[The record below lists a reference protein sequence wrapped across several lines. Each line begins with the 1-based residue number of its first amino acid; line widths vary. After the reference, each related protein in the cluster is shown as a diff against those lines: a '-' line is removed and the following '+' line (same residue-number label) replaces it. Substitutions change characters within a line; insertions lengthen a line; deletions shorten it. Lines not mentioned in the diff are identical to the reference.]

1 MMAKTKSA
9 NEIILNLEYE
19 NLKNELLKKRTELS
33 MLVLQRDELKYVICK
48 NIETKYMLELGS
60 LEYCLYQSECI
71 IMRLKR
77 KVELIQMRINRQEK
91 IDVSAIDKLLDEQ
104 FREYQQKLEEKIKKM
119 NEAIERDNGEVL
131 TEQQV
136 KELKKLY
143 RAIVKALHPDLN
155 PNVTKQQIKL
165 FQNAVTA
172 YKNGD
177 LQTLRIINEM
187 ISNNHSEDD
196 NTDNIEKMRNELI
209 RLDRMISSING
220 DIEKIKSEYPYT
232 MKDILFDKEQL
243 NQRKQELKDN
253 IDQCNELVSFYKTK
267 IQNLLG
273 DKPWIN

>member
-1 MMAKTKSA
+1 MAKNKSA

-19 NLKNELLKKRTELS
+19 NLKKELLKKRTELS

-131 TEQQV
+131 TEQQA

-273 DKPWIN
+273 DKPWVN

>member
-1 MMAKTKSA
+1 MAKNKSA

-48 NIETKYMLELGS
+48 NIETEYMLELGS

-91 IDVSAIDKLLDEQ
+91 IDVATIDELLDEQ

-119 NEAIERDNGEVL
+119 NEAIERGNGEVL

-165 FQNAVTA
+165 FQNVVTA

-196 NTDNIEKMRNELI
+196 NTDNIEKMRDELI

-253 IDQCNELVSFYKTK
+253 IDQCDELVSFYKTK

-273 DKPWIN
+273 DKPWVN

>member
-1 MMAKTKSA
+1 MAKNKSA

-48 NIETKYMLELGS
+48 NIETKNMLELGN
-60 LEYCLYQSECI
+60 LEYRLYQSECI

-91 IDVSAIDKLLDEQ
+91 IDVATIDELLDEQ
-104 FREYQQKLEEKIKKM
+104 FREYQQNLEEKIKKM

-196 NTDNIEKMRNELI
+196 NTDNIEKMRDELI

-220 DIEKIKSEYPYT
+220 DVEKIKSEYPYT

-243 NQRKQELKDN
+243 NQRKEELKDN

-267 IQNLLG
+267 IQHLLG
-273 DKPWIN
+273 DKPWVN

>member
-1 MMAKTKSA
+1 MAKNKSA

-19 NLKNELLKKRTELS
+19 NLKKELLKKRTELS

-48 NIETKYMLELGS
+48 NIETKYMLELGN
-60 LEYCLYQSECI
+60 LEYRLYQSECI

-91 IDVSAIDKLLDEQ
+91 IDVATIDELLDEQ
-104 FREYQQKLEEKIKKM
+104 FREYQQNLEEKIKKM

-165 FQNAVTA
+165 FQNAITA

-196 NTDNIEKMRNELI
+196 NTDNIEKMRDELI

-220 DIEKIKSEYPYT
+220 DVEKIKSEYPYT

-243 NQRKQELKDN
+243 NQKKQELKDN
-253 IDQCNELVSFYKTK
+253 IDQCDELVSFYKTK

-273 DKPWIN
+273 DKPWVN

>member
-1 MMAKTKSA
+1 MAKNKSA

-48 NIETKYMLELGS
+48 NIETEYMLELGS

-77 KVELIQMRINRQEK
+77 KVELIQTRINRQEK
-91 IDVSAIDKLLDEQ
+91 IDVPAIDKLLDEQ

-119 NEAIERDNGEVL
+119 NEAIERGNGEVL
-131 TEQQV
+131 TEQQA

-196 NTDNIEKMRNELI
+196 NTDNIEKMRDELI

-220 DIEKIKSEYPYT
+220 DVEKIKSEYPYT

-243 NQRKQELKDN
+243 NQKKQELKDN

-273 DKPWIN
+273 DKPWVN

>member
-1 MMAKTKSA
+1 MAKNKSA

-48 NIETKYMLELGS
+48 NIETKNMLELGN
-60 LEYCLYQSECI
+60 LEYRLYQSECI

-165 FQNAVTA
+165 FQNAITA

-196 NTDNIEKMRNELI
+196 NTDNIEKMRDELI

-243 NQRKQELKDN
+243 NQKKQELKDN
-253 IDQCNELVSFYKTK
+253 IDQCDELVSFYKTK

-273 DKPWIN
+273 DKPWVN

>member
-1 MMAKTKSA
+1 MAKNKSV

-48 NIETKYMLELGS
+48 NIETKYMLELGN
-60 LEYCLYQSECI
+60 LEYSLYQSECI

-131 TEQQV
+131 TEQQA

-273 DKPWIN
+273 DKPWVN

>member
-1 MMAKTKSA
+1 MAKNKSA

-48 NIETKYMLELGS
+48 NIETKYMLELGN
-60 LEYCLYQSECI
+60 LEYRLYQSECI

-91 IDVSAIDKLLDEQ
+91 IDVATIDELLDEQ
-104 FREYQQKLEEKIKKM
+104 FREYQQNLEEKIKKM

-165 FQNAVTA
+165 FQNAITA

-187 ISNNHSEDD
+187 ISNNQSEYD
-196 NTDNIEKMRNELI
+196 NTDNIEKMRDELI

-220 DIEKIKSEYPYT
+220 DVEKIKSEYPYT

-243 NQRKQELKDN
+243 NQRKEELKDN

-267 IQNLLG
+267 IQHLLG
-273 DKPWIN
+273 DKPWVN

>member
-1 MMAKTKSA
+1 MAKNKSA

-19 NLKNELLKKRTELS
+19 NLKKELLKKRTELS

-91 IDVSAIDKLLDEQ
+91 IDVPAIDKLLDEQ

-232 MKDILFDKEQL
+232 MKEILFDKEQL

-273 DKPWIN
+273 DKPWVN

>member
-1 MMAKTKSA
+1 MAKNKSA

-91 IDVSAIDKLLDEQ
+91 IDVPAIDKLLDEQ

-196 NTDNIEKMRNELI
+196 NTDNIEKMRDELI

-220 DIEKIKSEYPYT
+220 DVEKIKSEYPYT

-253 IDQCNELVSFYKTK
+253 IDQCDELVSFYKTK

-273 DKPWIN
+273 DKPWVN

>member
-1 MMAKTKSA
+1 MAKNKSA

-48 NIETKYMLELGS
+48 NIETKYMLELGN
-60 LEYCLYQSECI
+60 LEYRLYQSECI

-165 FQNAVTA
+165 FQNAITA

-187 ISNNHSEDD
+187 ISNNQSEDD
-196 NTDNIEKMRNELI
+196 NTDNIEKMRDELI

-220 DIEKIKSEYPYT
+220 DVEKIKSEYPYT

-243 NQRKQELKDN
+243 NQRKEELKDN

-267 IQNLLG
+267 IQHLLG
-273 DKPWIN
+273 DKPWVN

>member
-1 MMAKTKSA
+1 MAKNKSA

-187 ISNNHSEDD
+187 ISNNQSEYD
-196 NTDNIEKMRNELI
+196 NTDNIEKMRDELI

-220 DIEKIKSEYPYT
+220 DVEKIKSEYPYT

-243 NQRKQELKDN
+243 NQRKEELKDN

-267 IQNLLG
+267 IQHLLG
-273 DKPWIN
+273 DKPWVN

>member
-1 MMAKTKSA
+1 MVKNKSA

-165 FQNAVTA
+165 FQNAITA

-187 ISNNHSEDD
+187 ISNNQSEYD
-196 NTDNIEKMRNELI
+196 NTDNIEKMRDELI

-220 DIEKIKSEYPYT
+220 DVEKIKSEYPYT

-243 NQRKQELKDN
+243 NQRKEELKDN

-267 IQNLLG
+267 IQHLLG
-273 DKPWIN
+273 DKPWVN

>member
-1 MMAKTKSA
+1 MAKNKSA
-9 NEIILNLEYE
+9 NKIILNLEYE
-19 NLKNELLKKRTELS
+19 NLKKELLKKRTELS

-104 FREYQQKLEEKIKKM
+104 FREYQKKLEEKIKKM

-155 PNVTKQQIKL
+155 PSVTKQQIKL

-196 NTDNIEKMRNELI
+196 NTDNIEKMRDELI

-232 MKDILFDKEQL
+232 MKDILFGKEQL

-273 DKPWIN
+273 DKPWVN

>member
-1 MMAKTKSA
+1 MAKNKSA
-9 NEIILNLEYE
+9 NKIILNLEYE

-91 IDVSAIDKLLDEQ
+91 IDVSVIDKLLDEQ
-104 FREYQQKLEEKIKKM
+104 FREYQQKLEEKIKKK

-196 NTDNIEKMRNELI
+196 NTDNIEKMRDELI

-220 DIEKIKSEYPYT
+220 DVEKIKSEYPYT

-273 DKPWIN
+273 DKPWVN

>member
-1 MMAKTKSA
+1 MAKNKSA

-196 NTDNIEKMRNELI
+196 NTDNIEKMRNEVI

-243 NQRKQELKDN
+243 DQRKQELKDN

-267 IQNLLG
+267 IQHLLG
-273 DKPWIN
+273 DKPWVN

>member
-1 MMAKTKSA
+1 
-9 NEIILNLEYE
+9 
-19 NLKNELLKKRTELS
+19 

-119 NEAIERDNGEVL
+119 NEAIERGNGEVL
-131 TEQQV
+131 TEQQA

-243 NQRKQELKDN
+243 NQKKQELKDN

-273 DKPWIN
+273 DKPWVN

>member
-1 MMAKTKSA
+1 MAKNKSA
-9 NEIILNLEYE
+9 NEIILNLEYG
-19 NLKNELLKKRTELS
+19 NIKNELLKKRTELS

-48 NIETKYMLELGS
+48 NIETEYMLELGS

-104 FREYQQKLEEKIKKM
+104 FREYQKKLEEKIKKM

-155 PNVTKQQIKL
+155 PSVTKQQIKL

-232 MKDILFDKEQL
+232 MKDILSDKEQL

-267 IQNLLG
+267 IQHLLG
-273 DKPWIN
+273 DKPWVN